1 MCYHGPVDLLDT
13 LRQVGTLVL
22 AVLLGALIGIERE
35 RHDRPAGLRTHI
47 LVCLG
52 AALITLVSRDL
63 AGTRFDPGRIAAQI
77 VSGIGFL
84 GAGTIFRQG
93 SFVRGLT
100 TAASLWVVAGIG
112 MATAA
117 GVESMILGSVA
128 ALLVF
133 FTLSVVNRLEDTY
146 IPRRSY
152 RSLALSLE
160 GGRENLSDIM
170 LGLIERH
177 VEVQRIQIQ
186 ETEPGRLTV
195 QMSLRTP
202 ATFSAQKVGT
212 WLGQQPGVLRFEW
225 E

>member
-1 MCYHGPVDLLDT
+1 MNLTDFLQ
-13 LRQVGTLVL
+13 QVGTLVL
-22 AVLLGALIGIERE
+22 AVLLGTLIGIERE

-52 AALITLVSRDL
+52 AALITLVSRDI
-63 AGTRFDPGRIAAQI
+63 AGTHFDPGRIAAQI

-93 SFVRGLT
+93 SLVRGLT
-100 TAASLWVVAGIG
+100 TAASLWVIAGIG
-112 MATAA
+112 MATA
-117 GVESMILGSVA
+117 GGLESMLLGTVA

-146 IPRRSY
+146 IPRRSFH
-152 RSLALSLE
+152 SLTLTLE
-160 GGRENLSDIM
+160 GGRENLAGIM
-170 LGLIERH
+170 LGLIEQH
-177 VEVQRIQIQ
+177 VEVQRIQVQ
-186 ETEPGRLTV
+186 GMASGRLTA

-202 ATFSAQKVGT
+202 ASFSAQKVGA
-212 WLGQQPGVLRFEW
+212 WLGQQPGVIRWEW

>member
-1 MCYHGPVDLLDT
+1 MNLTDLL
-13 LRQVGTLVL
+13 RQLGTLVL

-52 AALITLVSRDL
+52 SALITLVSRDL

-93 SFVRGLT
+93 SLVRGLT

-112 MATAA
+112 MATA
-117 GVESMILGSVA
+117 GGPESMLLGIAA

-133 FTLSVVNRLEDTY
+133 FTLTVVNRLEDTY
-146 IPRRSY
+146 IPRRSF
-152 RSLALSLE
+152 RSLTLTME
-160 GGRENLSDIM
+160 GGRENLSGVM
-170 LGLIERH
+170 LGLIEQH
-177 VEVQRIQIQ
+177 VEVQRIQVQ
-186 ETEPGRLTV
+186 SMESGRLTA

-202 ATFSAQKVGT
+202 ATFSAQKVGA
-212 WLGQQPGVLRFEW
+212 WLGQQAGVIRFEW